1 MIVEICGKK
10 WDIEEIR
17 KMYENDFDTRKAWCQ
32 ALGHKQGTH
41 FKQLIKRLGFKEEDF
56 GKNRK
61 NIYKKYI
68 HKDDRFGKLVVI
80 EPDCQKD
87 KYGRQMSLCHCDC
100 GTELIVLDNSLWTQ
114 NTTSCGCKTGNDLN
128 NKIKYGDIFGY
139 LTVIDA
145 NNYHLGKDNNLASKC
160 RCICGEETI
169 VRNNSLR
176 SGNTT
181 SCGCMAG
188 RTKESRI
195 NNGDVFDYLTV
206 IDANN
211 YHLGKDNGLASKC
224 RCICGKEK
232 IIRNNSL
239 RKGDTTS
246 CGCRKISK
254 GEEQIQK
261 FLDRN
266 NIVYKSQ
273 YTFQDLKSSSN
284 TLSFDFA
291 VFDNDNKL
299 KFLIEYQGEQHYF
312 PVKIFGGEKAFER
325 QKNNDLRK
333 QQYCL
338 SNNITLIEI
347 PYYDRNILEE
357 KYLQQLLNL
366 NQ

>member
-1 MIVEICGKK
+1 M
-10 WDIEEIR
+10 
-17 KMYENDFDTRKAWCQ
+17 
-32 ALGHKQGTH
+32 
-41 FKQLIKRLGFKEEDF
+41 
-56 GKNRK
+56 
-61 NIYKKYI
+61 
-68 HKDDRFGKLVVI
+68 
-80 EPDCQKD
+80 
-87 KYGRQMSLCHCDC
+87 
-100 GTELIVLDNSLWTQ
+100 
-114 NTTSCGCKTGNDLN
+114 
-128 NKIKYGDIFGY
+128 GY

-145 NNYHLGKDNNLASKC
+145 NNYHLGKDNSLASKC

-188 RTKESRI
+188 RTKNSRI

-266 NIVYKSQ
+266 NIIYKSQ

-291 VFDNDNKL
+291 IFDNYNKL

-325 QKNNDLRK
+325 
-333 QQYCL
+333 
-338 SNNITLIEI
+338 
-347 PYYDRNILEE
+347 
-357 KYLQQLLNL
+357 
-366 NQ
+366 